1 MKLDDFKNL
10 DPNNVGNWP
19 IPVKAVVIACLCVAA
34 LGAGYYFDTQNQ
46 LSELS
51 VAEKKEDE
59 LLETFRTKHW
69 KASTLDKLKEQLAEV
84 ERSLGELQK
93 QLPSEAEV
101 AGLIQ
106 DISQSAIASGL
117 KSELFKPD
125 KEVNDEKGVYVKY
138 PISLRLS
145 GEYHAFG
152 RFVSSIA
159 AMPRIVTQHDIN
171 IKSATKSG
179 QSGSTEDD
187 YELTMEMTAQIYRY
201 LEESPTEE
209 KDQKAEDKKETEKK

>member
-1 MKLDDFKNL
+1 MNFDDFKNL
-10 DPNNVGNWP
+10 DPNSVGNWP
-19 IPVKAVVIACLCVAA
+19 IPVKIVVIACLCVGAI
-34 LGAGYYFDTQNQ
+34 GAGYYFDTQNQ
-46 LSELS
+46 LADLS
-51 VAEKKEDE
+51 KVESKEKE
-59 LLETFRTKHW
+59 LLEEFRIKQW
-69 KASTLDKLKEQLAEV
+69 RASTLDKLKEQLAEV

-117 KSELFKPD
+117 KSELFKPG
-125 KEVNDEKGVYVKY
+125 KEINDEKGVYVKY

-152 RFVSSIA
+152 RFISSVA
-159 AMPRIVTQHDIN
+159 AMPRIVTQHDII
-171 IKSATKSG
+171 IKSSKKTQANS
-179 QSGSTEDD
+179 SESD

-201 LEESPTEE
+201 LEEAPA
-209 KDQKAEDKKETEKK
+209 DDGKEAEKKK